1 MKRPAEIDR
10 ALSEAVETRQVPGV
24 VAFATT
30 RDAPLY
36 EGAFGVQSLADP
48 APMTQESIF
57 WIASMTKAI
66 TATAAMQLVERG
78 KLSLDRPAGE
88 IVAGLQAPQVLEG
101 FDAAGGPRLRPARRT
116 VTLRHLLTHTSGF
129 VYENWNANLA
139 RYAKLTGLPGPSSGD
154 LGAFAAPLGFEPG
167 ERWEYGIGID
177 WVGRMVEA
185 ASGEALD
192 VYFRKHIF
200 EPLAMKDTAYVLRPD
215 QAARMVAV
223 HARGAGGAL
232 TPIERQ
238 VPQEWEF
245 FPGGGALFSTGG
257 DYLSF
262 LRMLLNRG
270 KAGGAVVL
278 RPETVALMGENHM
291 GALTVQPLR
300 TVNPQFSN
308 DAEFFPGMA
317 KKWGLSFLINT
328 EDAPTGRSAGSL
340 AWAGLA
346 NTYFWLDPKRG
357 VAGVLLTQ
365 ILPFAD
371 PAVMRLFETF
381 ETAIYRS
388 LP

>member
-1 MKRPAEIDR
+1 M
-10 ALSEAVETRQVPGV
+10 
-24 VAFATT
+24 
-30 RDAPLY
+30 
-36 EGAFGVQSLADP
+36 
-48 APMTQESIF
+48 
-57 WIASMTKAI
+57 AS
-66 TATAAMQLVERG
+66 
-78 KLSLDRPAGE
+78 
-88 IVAGLQAPQVLEG
+88 
-101 FDAAGGPRLRPARRT
+101 
-116 VTLRHLLTHTSGF
+116 
-129 VYENWNANLA
+129 
-139 RYAKLTGLPGPSSGD
+139 
-154 LGAFAAPLGFEPG
+154 
-167 ERWEYGIGID
+167 
-177 WVGRMVEA
+177 
-185 ASGEALD
+185 
-192 VYFRKHIF
+192 
-200 EPLAMKDTAYVLRPD
+200 
-215 QAARMVAV
+215 V
-223 HARGAGGAL
+223 HARDAGGAL
-232 TPIERQ
+232 TAIKRD
-238 VPQEWEF
+238 VPREWEF

-270 KAGGAVVL
+270 KAGGALVL

-328 EDAPTGRSAGSL
+328 EDAPSGRSAGSL

-371 PAVMRLFETF
+371 PTVMGLFETF
-381 ETAIYRS
+381 ETAIYRA